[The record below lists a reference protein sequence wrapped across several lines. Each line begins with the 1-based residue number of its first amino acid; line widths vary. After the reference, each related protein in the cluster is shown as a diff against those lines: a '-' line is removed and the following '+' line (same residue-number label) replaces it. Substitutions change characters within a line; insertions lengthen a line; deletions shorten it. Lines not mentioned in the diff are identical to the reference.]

1 MTGNLMAKNDTRI
14 EKLLAE
20 MTLEEKVAMV
30 SGIDMW
36 RTVPNERLGIP
47 EFKMTDGPN
56 GARGDAVSG
65 KTAVSMP
72 VGTALA
78 STWNV
83 DLIEKVGQVLGQ
95 EAKTKASE
103 ILLGPTINIHRT
115 PLGGRNFEC
124 YSEDPYLTSRMAV
137 AFTRGVQG
145 EGVGV
150 CLKHFLCNDSE
161 FERHSMSSE
170 VDERSLREIY
180 LAPFEAGV
188 KEADAWSVMSSYNK
202 INGTW
207 APSHKEL
214 LRDVLKDEWGFDGA
228 VISDWGGTQDAADNA
243 NGGLDLEM
251 PGPGSTFGDNL
262 VTAVKEG
269 KVDEAIVDDKVRRLL
284 GILVKSGR
292 LDDPDTDRQEQAI
305 DKPEHR
311 AIARQAAQESMV
323 LIKNDGTLPL
333 DKSKLETIAV
343 IGPNAETGQIQ
354 GGGSSGVRPHY
365 QIHPLQGIREAGGND
380 FSVVHAQGC
389 HTHKYAPSFPRG
401 SVVVPGTG
409 DRGFKMERFE
419 NSDFTGE
426 PQDTKN
432 ETQNK
437 IHFFG
442 AFANVTRKGEFCV
455 RLTSEFTPTVSGAH
469 EFGLMSCGLARLSI
483 DGEELV
489 DNWTNQTPGVSFY
502 GMGSTERL
510 DKKVLEAGKTYTV
523 SIEYM
528 KTGTSFF
535 PALQFGVIPPIPDDI
550 IERAATA
557 AAAADAAIVVVGTNS
572 DWETEGND
580 RADMSLPGDQQELVE
595 AVLKANPKT
604 IVVVNAGAPVDMPWL
619 DRAPAVL
626 YSWFGGQEYG
636 NAIADLIFG
645 DANPSGKLTVTFPNR
660 LEDTPAFT
668 SYPGENGKVPYAE
681 NLFVG
686 YRWYDKR
693 KLDVRVPFGH
703 GLSYTSFDY
712 ANIEVSDCIASGE
725 PMMVS
730 FDVTNT
736 GKVAGQEIAQIYV
749 RDTEA
754 RLVRPEKELKAF
766 EKVSLEPSQT
776 KRVSIALNE
785 RALSYWDPAVKGFV
799 AEPGE
804 FQILVGASVIDIRL
818 TATSQLEV

>member
-1 MTGNLMAKNDTRI
+1 MAKNDTRI

-56 GARGDAVSG
+56 GARGNAVSG

-95 EAKTKASE
+95 EAKTKAAE

-137 AFTRGVQG
+137 AFTRGVQS
-145 EGVGV
+145 ENVGV
-150 CLKHFLCNDSE
+150 CLKHFICNDNE
-161 FERHSMSSE
+161 FERHTMSSQ

-188 KEADAWSVMSSYNK
+188 KEAGAWSVMSSYNK

-214 LRDVLKDEWGFDGA
+214 LGDVLKDEWGFDGP
-228 VISDWGGTQDAADNA
+228 VISDWGGTQGAADNA

-251 PGPGSTFGDNL
+251 PGPARAYGAKL
-262 VTAVKEG
+262 IEAVKSGAVE
-269 KVDEAIVDDKVRRLL
+269 EATVDDKVRRLL
-284 GILVKSGR
+284 RILVKSGR
-292 LDDPDTDRQEQAI
+292 LDNPNTDRAEQAI

-333 DKSKLETIAV
+333 DKSDLKTIAV
-343 IGPNAETGQIQ
+343 IGPNAERGQIQ

-380 FSVVHAQGC
+380 FSVVFEQGC
-389 HTHKYAPSFPRG
+389 HTHKYAPAFPRESVTAGDLGG
-401 SVVVPGTG
+401 S
-409 DRGFKMERFE
+409 GFKMEMFS
-419 NSDFTGE
+419 NAQFSGE
-426 PQDTKN
+426 PDEVKA
-432 ETQNK
+432 ERQNK

-442 AFANVTRKGEFCV
+442 AFANVTRGGEFCV
-455 RLTSEFTPTVSGAH
+455 RLTSQFTPAENGEH
-469 EFGLMSCGLARLSI
+469 EFGLMSAGLAKMSI
-483 DGEELV
+483 DGEELI
-489 DNWTNQTPGVSFY
+489 DNWDHQTPGVSFY
-502 GMGSTERL
+502 GNGSTEKL
-510 DKKVLEAGKTYTV
+510 QKKVLEAGRTYDIK
-523 SIEYM
+523 IEYK
-528 KTGTSFF
+528 KTDGSFF
-535 PALQFGVIPPIPDDI
+535 PAVQFGVVPPIPDDI
-550 IERAATA
+550 IERAAKA
-557 AAAADAAIVVVGTNS
+557 AAAADAAILVVGTNA

-580 RADMSLPGDQQELVE
+580 RIDMSLPCDQEELVN

-604 IVVVNAGAPVDMPWL
+604 VVVVNAGAPVDMPWL
-619 DRAPAVL
+619 EDAAAVL

-668 SYPGENGKVPYAE
+668 SYPGENDKVLYAE

-712 ANIEVSDCIASGE
+712 ANIEVSKSITAGE

-730 FDVTNT
+730 FDVTNA
-736 GKVAGQEIAQIYV
+736 GKVAGQEIAQVYV

-766 EKVSLEPSQT
+766 EKVALEPGET
-776 KRVSIALNE
+776 KRLTIALDE
-785 RALSYWDPAVKGFV
+785 RALSYWDPAAKGFV

-804 FQILVGASVIDIRL
+804 FQILVGASATDIRL
-818 TATSQLEV
+818 EGTSVLEG